1 MLYFLIKLMAITA
14 IRTFFNK
21 ISAENVDYIAKDVP
35 IIFTANHPNT
45 MMDPMII
52 GYTCKRKLHFFA
64 KSTLFNNL
72 IAGWFLRRIQI
83 VPVYRKVDD
92 PSKMDQNKETFS
104 KGYEILKQNKA
115 FLIFPEGISTGDRI
129 LSQIKTGAARIG
141 FGAEAENDWQLGV
154 QIIPVGLNYTNAIK
168 FRSDVS
174 TRFGQ
179 PIQLTDFRDVYER
192 DKKEAVHLVTEQIK
206 IALSKLTIN
215 LKDLEMQVIVEAL
228 ERIYKQELAV
238 DLGLET
244 DNKADDF
251 SVTKGLINAVE
262 WYYENE
268 PLKVNEFNGKLNLY
282 QRLLNRLQIKDEFL
296 DPASSRVTFWERTK
310 AISYIIIMFP
320 IYLYG
325 LINNVIPYKLPR
337 WYARHFVQHKAE
349 VAPWKMLSG
358 TIIFLI
364 YYPIEIII
372 FASLTGSFIWTF
384 IYALSLIPSGNFVLQ
399 YINRVRDYRQHLR
412 FISVFYKK
420 RTLIYEL
427 IKQRTEIIDLLN
439 SYKIEYMNTMGLN
452 PEK

>member
-45 MMDPMII
+45 IMDPMII

-115 FLIFPEGISTGDRI
+115 FLIFPEGISTGDRK

-154 QIIPVGLNYTNAIK
+154 QIIPVGLNYANAIK

-179 PIQLTDFRDVYER
+179 PIQLTDFRDVYEQNE
-192 DKKEAVHLVTEQIK
+192 KEAVHLVTEQIET
-206 IALSKLTIN
+206 ALSKLTIN
-215 LKDLEMQVIVEAL
+215 LKDLEMQEIVEAL

-244 DNKADDF
+244 ENKADDF

-268 PLKVNEFNGKLNLY
+268 PSKVNEFKGMLNLY

-296 DPASSRVTFWERTK
+296 DPASSRVTFWERIK
-310 AISYIIIMFP
+310 AILYIIIMFP

-325 LINNVIPYKLPR
+325 LINNVIPYKFPR

-364 YYPIEIII
+364 YYFIEIII
-372 FASLTGSFIWTF
+372 LH
-384 IYALSLIPSGNFVLQ
+384 LSLVVSFGPSFMH
-399 YINRVRDYRQHLR
+399 YH
-412 FISVFYKK
+412 
-420 RTLIYEL
+420 
-427 IKQRTEIIDLLN
+427 
-439 SYKIEYMNTMGLN
+439 
-452 PEK
+452 

>member
-1 MLYFLIKLMAITA
+1 
-14 IRTFFNK
+14 
-21 ISAENVDYIAKDVP
+21 
-35 IIFTANHPNT
+35 
-45 MMDPMII
+45 
-52 GYTCKRKLHFFA
+52 
-64 KSTLFNNL
+64 
-72 IAGWFLRRIQI
+72 
-83 VPVYRKVDD
+83 
-92 PSKMDQNKETFS
+92 
-104 KGYEILKQNKA
+104 
-115 FLIFPEGISTGDRI
+115 
-129 LSQIKTGAARIG
+129 
-141 FGAEAENDWQLGV
+141 V

-179 PIQLTDFRDVYER
+179 PIHLTDFRDVYVRNE
-192 DKKEAVHLVTEQIK
+192 KEAVHLVTEQIET
-206 IALSKLTIN
+206 ALSKLTIN
-215 LKDLEMQVIVEAL
+215 LQNLEMQEIVEAL
-228 ERIYKQELAV
+228 EKIYKQELTV

-244 DNKADDF
+244 DNKENDF

-268 PLKVNEFNGKLNLY
+268 PSKVNEFKRMLNLY

-296 DPASSRVTFWERTK
+296 DPASSRVTFWERIK
-310 AISYIIIMFP
+310 AILYIIIMFP
-320 IYLYG
+320 VYLYG
-325 LINNVIPYKLPR
+325 LINNVIPYKFPR

-349 VAPWKMLSG
+349 VAPRKMLSG

-439 SYKIEYMNTMGLN
+439 SYKIEYMDTMGLN

>member
-21 ISAENVDYIAKDVP
+21 ISAENVDYIAKDTP

-115 FLIFPEGISTGDRI
+115 FLIFPEGISTGDRK

-154 QIIPVGLNYTNAIK
+154 QIIPVGLNYANAIK

-179 PIQLTDFRDVYER
+179 PIQLTDFRDVYEQNE
-192 DKKEAVHLVTEQIK
+192 KEAVHLVTEQIET
-206 IALSKLTIN
+206 ALSKLTIN
-215 LKDLEMQVIVEAL
+215 LKDLEMQEIVEAL

-244 DNKADDF
+244 ENKADDF

-268 PLKVNEFNGKLNLY
+268 PSKVNEFKGMLNLY

-296 DPASSRVTFWERTK
+296 DPASSRVTFWERIK
-310 AISYIIIMFP
+310 AILYIIIMFP

-325 LINNVIPYKLPR
+325 LINNVIPYKFPR

-364 YYPIEIII
+364 YYFIEIII
-372 FASLTGSFIWTF
+372 LH
-384 IYALSLIPSGNFVLQ
+384 LSLVVSFGPSFMH
-399 YINRVRDYRQHLR
+399 YH
-412 FISVFYKK
+412 
-420 RTLIYEL
+420 
-427 IKQRTEIIDLLN
+427 
-439 SYKIEYMNTMGLN
+439 
-452 PEK
+452 

>member
-21 ISAENVDYIAKDVP
+21 ISAENVDYIEKDVP

-45 MMDPMII
+45 IMDPMII

-64 KSTLFNNL
+64 KSTLFNNM

-104 KGYEILKQNKA
+104 KGYEILKHNKA

-192 DKKEAVHLVTEQIK
+192 DKKETVHLVTEQIK

-215 LKDLEMQVIVEAL
+215 LKDL
-228 ERIYKQELAV
+228 
-238 DLGLET
+238 
-244 DNKADDF
+244 
-251 SVTKGLINAVE
+251 
-262 WYYENE
+262 
-268 PLKVNEFNGKLNLY
+268 
-282 QRLLNRLQIKDEFL
+282 
-296 DPASSRVTFWERTK
+296 
-310 AISYIIIMFP
+310 
-320 IYLYG
+320 
-325 LINNVIPYKLPR
+325 
-337 WYARHFVQHKAE
+337 
-349 VAPWKMLSG
+349 
-358 TIIFLI
+358 
-364 YYPIEIII
+364 
-372 FASLTGSFIWTF
+372 
-384 IYALSLIPSGNFVLQ
+384 
-399 YINRVRDYRQHLR
+399 
-412 FISVFYKK
+412 
-420 RTLIYEL
+420 
-427 IKQRTEIIDLLN
+427 
-439 SYKIEYMNTMGLN
+439 
-452 PEK
+452 